1 MLAAFW
7 LILEV
12 KKLKYDKF
20 NDKIH
25 QKLKKKIRKNPRF
38 LLTSFVTLFLTELR
52 KPVVAKLGW
61 RGIIGI
67 LFWRNVELKRGCD
80 ELNLFVKELPDC
92 KKIEFNWKNKIE
104 FNIKDLSGL
113 GMTSAITKARACFEM
128 KHRLCYKTVTSL
140 LRTVLTLNKLL
151 VWKTYRGAS
160 SRLI

>member
-52 KPVVAKLGW
+52 KPVVAKLG
-61 RGIIGI
+61 
-67 LFWRNVELKRGCD
+67 
-80 ELNLFVKELPDC
+80 
-92 KKIEFNWKNKIE
+92 
-104 FNIKDLSGL
+104 
-113 GMTSAITKARACFEM
+113 
-128 KHRLCYKTVTSL
+128 
-140 LRTVLTLNKLL
+140 
-151 VWKTYRGAS
+151 
-160 SRLI
+160 